1 MTLAVELRQYYTMP
15 GIMTDPAAH
24 DDLLNGLP
32 LDIASLCRVVQNNL
46 IHVFWAEWYGRKLTD
61 EERGTVGVRRLADKL
76 GLMRQVMDRPLA
88 EPRPLE
94 LRQVGNCR
102 DYTLLLTALLRRQG
116 VPARA
121 RCGFGAYF
129 LPEHFEDH
137 WVCEYWNDEQGR
149 WVLVDGQLDAL
160 QQEALEL
167 PFDPL
172 DVPRDQFIVGGQAWQ
187 MCRQGL
193 ADPKQFG
200 IFEMNG
206 WWFIWGDLARDFLA
220 QNKIE
225 ILPWD
230 YEIPA
235 FAHPLEDPFPD
246 DPQEIAFYDRIAALT
261 QVGNAAFGEVRS
273 EFAEPR
279 WRIPEAW

>member
-1 MTLAVELRQYYTMP
+1 MTLTTELRQYYTTP
-15 GIMTDPAAH
+15 GIMTDPGVQG
-24 DDLLNGLP
+24 DLLAGLP
-32 LDIASLCRVVQNNL
+32 QDIAGLCQVVQNNL
-46 IHVFWAEWYGRKLTD
+46 IHIFWAERYGRKLSED
-61 EERGTVGVRRLADKL
+61 EQRTVGVRRLADKL
-76 GLMRQVMDRPLA
+76 GLMRQVMDRPLV
-88 EPRPLE
+88 EPRPIE

-102 DYTLLLTALLRRQG
+102 DYTLLLTALLRQQG

-129 LPEHFEDH
+129 MPGHFEDH
-137 WVCEYWNDEQGR
+137 WVCEYWNDEQRR

-160 QQEALEL
+160 QREVLEIS
-167 PFDPL
+167 FNPL

-187 MCRQGL
+187 MCRQNL

-206 WWFIWGDLARDFLA
+206 WWFIWGNLARDFLA
-220 QNKIE
+220 LNKIE

-235 FAHPLEDPFPD
+235 FTHPLDDPFPD

-261 QVGNAAFGEVRS
+261 QAGNAAFGEVRS
-273 EFAEPR
+273 EFTEPR
-279 WRIPEAW
+279 WRIPDAW

>member
-1 MTLAVELRQYYTMP
+1 MTLAAELRQYYTTP
-15 GIMTDPAAH
+15 GIMTDPGVH
-24 DDLLNGLP
+24 SDLLTGLP
-32 LDIASLCRVVQNNL
+32 QDIAELCQVVQNNL
-46 IHVFWAEWYGRKLTD
+46 LHIFWAERYGRKLTD
-61 EERGTVGVRRLADKL
+61 EERSTVGVRRLADKL
-76 GLMRQVMDRPLA
+76 GLMRQVMDRPLV

-94 LRQVGNCR
+94 MRQVGNCR
-102 DYTLLLTALLRRQG
+102 DYTLLLTAMLRNQG

-129 LPEHFEDH
+129 MPGHFEDH

-149 WVLVDGQLDAL
+149 WVLVDAQLDAL
-160 QQEALEL
+160 QQEVLDIR
-167 PFDPL
+167 FDPL

-187 MCRQGL
+187 MCRRGT

-200 IFEMNG
+200 IMEMNG

-220 QNKIE
+220 LNKIE

-235 FAHPLEDPFPD
+235 FTHPLEDPFPD

-261 QVGNAAFGEVRS
+261 QAGNAAFSEVRS

-279 WRIPEAW
+279 WRIPDVW